1 MVTIGIMLECV
12 FRVSET
18 SRIIMNRLSG
28 ASRIV
33 MNQALWRLQ
42 QHSAVTGLEVAGM
55 IDFSYGA

>member
-1 MVTIGIMLECV
+1 MVMIGIMLECV
-12 FRVSET
+12 FRVGET
-18 SRIIMNRLSG
+18 SRIIINRLSG

-42 QHSAVTGLEVAGM
+42 QHPAITGLEVAGM